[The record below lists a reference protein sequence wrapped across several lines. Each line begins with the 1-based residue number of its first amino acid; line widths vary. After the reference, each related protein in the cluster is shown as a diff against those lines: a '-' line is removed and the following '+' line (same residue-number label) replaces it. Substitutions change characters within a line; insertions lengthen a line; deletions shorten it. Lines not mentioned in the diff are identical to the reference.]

1 MTSVKDEN
9 KEKWKEVLMLD
20 FMSSEKRAVEENLD
34 GIQRHVLY
42 VSDLWWRAESVTF
55 FYRLD
60 EKGSKKKS
68 KKSEMQTRP
77 RINKGVSDR
86 GKPEAF
92 PGNHWALKKVMCTPD
107 HCKL

>member
-1 MTSVKDEN
+1 MAKTSSVKDEN
-9 KEKWKEVLMLD
+9 KEKWKDVLTLD
-20 FMSSEKRAVEENLD
+20 FMSSEESAVEENLD
-34 GIQRHVLY
+34 GSQRYVLY
-42 VSDLWWRAESVTF
+42 VSDLWWRAESVTSF
-55 FYRLD
+55 FHRLD

-92 PGNHWALKKVMCTPD
+92 PGNHWAFKK
-107 HCKL
+107 